1 MAYDTLDGQSR
12 IKPSSGASILQRE
25 EQAMKEHDILY
36 GLLVK
41 QVWDQAAE
49 AHSAEYPVAHINV

>member
-25 EQAMKEHDILY
+25 EQAMKEHDFLC

-41 QVWDQAAE
+41 QEWD
-49 AHSAEYPVAHINV
+49 